1 MKRRQFLQA
10 SAAVAATAPL
20 VTACSSEHNVRID
33 SSKPLSAFGAKS
45 TAEEV
50 TQGLDLSGKTALVTG
65 CNSGIGYECMRVL
78 ALRGAHVIGTG
89 RTMEKATKACA
100 SVEGRT
106 TPLAM
111 ELSDFQSSIDC
122 AAAVAGMGVDL
133 DMLILNAGISSFGDI
148 ELINGI
154 EKIFVVN
161 YLGHFVLAMNLL
173 PLVEAADHGRI
184 VHVGSQQGYRAVP
197 PEGIDFDNLRG
208 EGEFDGGLA
217 YGRSKL
223 ANALFS
229 LQLSQRLD
237 PQKTTSNAIHPG
249 FVKTNIARNAPATVQ
264 WLFEI
269 LGPLIAKTVAEGA
282 ATQTYAATAPALD
295 GVSGA
300 YFEDCNP
307 ILIDGPNHVYDRA
320 LAQRLWDETLAM
332 VGEWV
337 PAQEQF
343 G

>member
-1 MKRRQFLQA
+1 MKRRQFLQV

-20 VTACSSEHNVRID
+20 VTACGSDHSLSID
-33 SSKPLSAFGAKS
+33 SSLPVSSFGAKS

-89 RTMEKATKACA
+89 RTMEKATNACA
-100 SVEGRT
+100 SVEGNT

-122 AAAVAGMGVDL
+122 AAAVTEMGVDL
-133 DMLILNAGISSFGDI
+133 DMLILNAGISSFGDF

-161 YLGHFVLAMNLL
+161 YLGHFVLTMNLL

-184 VHVGSQQGYRAVP
+184 VHVGSQQGYRDAP

-208 EGEFDGGLA
+208 EGEFNGGWA

-229 LQLSQRLD
+229 LQLSRRLD
-237 PQKTTSNAIHPG
+237 PQKSTSNAIHPG
-249 FVKTNIARNAPATVQ
+249 FVKTNIARNAPVAVQ
-264 WLFEI
+264 WLYEM
-269 LGPLIAKTVAEGA
+269 LGPLVAKTVAEGA
-282 ATQTYAATAPALD
+282 ATQTYVATAPALED
-295 GVSGA
+295 VSGA

-307 ILIDGPNHVYDRA
+307 VLINGPNHVYDRE
-320 LAQRLWDETLAM
+320 LAQRLWDETLEM
-332 VGEWV
+332 VGEWI
-337 PAQEQF
+337 PPHEQY